1 MRAKLSL
8 LQERRRVARE
18 GARMVFSGIAP
29 AAGLA
34 DDERRMAI
42 ETGLEFVDVE
52 GDYPTLLEQSDWL
65 AGAWWG

>member
-1 MRAKLSL
+1 
-8 LQERRRVARE
+8 
-18 GARMVFSGIAP
+18 MVFSGIAP

-42 ETGLEFVDVE
+42 ETGPEFVDVE